1 MAQPKKIDNG
11 KVGYGKPP
19 KATRF
24 KKGQSGNPRGR
35 PKKKKAVPPH
45 EDTSMDKLLEA
56 EAWRTLRLSENGKTV
71 ELPAAQALVRSRFA
85 SALKGNRLSQRNLH
99 EILTER
105 DKKAEAKK
113 TDVYLFYRNLKRKGE
128 AAIAEARKREE
139 KPPVLYPHP
148 NDILLDPVQG
158 KAYVLGPESPEEA
171 LPVRRL
177 ALWQDWLLANYARS
191 QKGEQSE
198 RTAEDRY
205 ECGGWIYLFD
215 ITNKALPPSMQYSET
230 DQIAFVTDWS
240 GLSQRQFT
248 KRLAALMQE
257 IKALPPDPQT
267 VLEERRKQSG
277 SLAALGDSL
286 MVAASELMNEQ
297 NDSKPR
303 RPRYGRKLG
312 RAQ

>member
-35 PKKKKAVPPH
+35 PPKPKPQPLRLADSPFDGFLEIEAYRPVQLRENGESIRLPATQTVMRALIAKALNGSRLAQKQYLELVERKEKRH
-45 EDTSMDKLLEA
+45 MQLEA
-56 EAWRTLRLSENGKTV
+56 ERYVRL
-71 ELPAAQALVRSRFA
+71 
-85 SALKGNRLSQRNLH
+85 
-99 EILTER
+99 
-105 DKKAEAKK
+105 EAH
-113 TDVYLFYRNLKRKGE
+113 KRKGE
-128 AAIAEARKREE
+128 ATIAKAKKREE
-139 KPPVLYPHP
+139 KLPVLYPHP
-148 NDILLDPVQG
+148 DDILLDPVQE
-158 KAYVLGPESPEEA
+158 KVYVLGPESPEEVS
-171 LPVRRL
+171 PFRKG

-297 NDSKPR
+297 NDRKP
-303 RPRYGRKLG
+303 
-312 RAQ
+312 QTDVQ